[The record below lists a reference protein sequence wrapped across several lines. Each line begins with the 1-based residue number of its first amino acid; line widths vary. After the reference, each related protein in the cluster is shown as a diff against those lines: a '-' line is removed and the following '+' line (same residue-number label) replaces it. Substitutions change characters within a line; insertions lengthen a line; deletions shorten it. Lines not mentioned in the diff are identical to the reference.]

1 MLKAPLRS
9 GVVVAGLV
17 VVLVFDLV
25 VGGILGA
32 VLGTTLFAN
41 RNATPSASAQRTTT
55 GPPLTTVTIAQGQ
68 GLFEPFILAVPPNTP
83 VTWQNNDAVAHT
95 IVTTP
100 DQTPFLN
107 LHASSFTVAAGQRAG
122 FKLVQPGLYHYHDP
136 TMATWN
142 RADARV
148 AANKGVPNFP
158 LAMDGVIWV
167 KGAISN
173 LPSATTNRIPPM
185 HDDFV
190 SEFLAITPGSVSWH
204 NFDSDPHFVALVPG
218 WSATS
223 DPPQAQAE
231 INPTDIGVNRIAGT
245 DDVPGGD
252 TITVIFSKPGLYYY
266 YCVNHAHID
275 AATHRVEAFKLAS
288 EYPIPMEGFI
298 LVSDT

>member
-1 MLKAPLRS
+1 MFKAPVRS
-9 GVVVAGLV
+9 GVVVAGLIA
-17 VVLVFDLV
+17 VLAFDLV
-25 VGGILGA
+25 VGGVLGA

-68 GLFEPFILAVPPNTP
+68 GLFEPFILAVPPTTT
-83 VTWQNNDAVAHT
+83 VTWH
-95 IVTTP
+95 
-100 DQTPFLN
+100 
-107 LHASSFTVAAGQRAG
+107 
-122 FKLVQPGLYHYHDP
+122 
-136 TMATWN
+136 
-142 RADARV
+142 RADPRV

-158 LAMDGVIWV
+158 LAMEGVIWV
-167 KGAISN
+167 KAAISN
-173 LPSATTNRIPPM
+173 LPSATTSRIPPM

-252 TITVIFSKPGLYYY
+252 TIAVIFSKPGLYYY

-288 EYPIPMEGFI
+288 EYPIPMEGFV
-298 LVSDT
+298 LVSDS

>member
-1 MLKAPLRS
+1 MFKASLRP

-17 VVLVFDLV
+17 AVLVFDLV

-32 VLGTTLFAN
+32 ILGTTIFAN
-41 RNATPSASAQRTTT
+41 RGATPSASAQHTTT
-55 GPPLTTVTIAQGQ
+55 VPPLTTVTIPQGQ
-68 GLFEPFILAVPPNTP
+68 ELFEPFILVVQPNTT
-83 VTWQNNDAVAHT
+83 VTWQNNDTIAHT
-95 IVTTP
+95 IETTS

-107 LHASSFTVAAGQRAG
+107 LHAFSLTAAAGQRVQ
-122 FKLVQPGLYHYHDP
+122 FKLIEPGLYHYYDP
-136 TMATWN
+136 KMATWN
-142 RADARV
+142 APDARV
-148 AANKGVPNFP
+148 AANKGVPNYP

-173 LPSATTNRIPPM
+173 LPSATTNRIPPK
-185 HDDFV
+185 HDDFQT
-190 SEFLAITPGSVSWH
+190 EFLAINPGSVSWH

-245 DDVPGGD
+245 EDVPGGD
-252 TITVIFSKPGLYYY
+252 TIAVIFSKPGLYYY
-266 YCVNHAHID
+266 ICVNHAHVD

-298 LVSDT
+298 LVSDS

>member
-1 MLKAPLRS
+1 MLKTPLRS

-32 VLGTTLFAN
+32 VLGPTLFAN
-41 RNATPSASAQRTTT
+41 RNTTPGASAPHTKTSPSQ
-55 GPPLTTVTIAQGQ
+55 TTVTIAQGQ
-68 GLFEPFILAVPPNTP
+68 GLFEPFILAVAPNTT
-83 VTWQNNDAVAHT
+83 VTWQNNDTVAHT

-107 LHASSFTVAAGQRAG
+107 LHAFSLTVAAGQRAG
-122 FKLVQPGLYHYHDP
+122 FKLVQPGLYHYYDP
-136 TMATWN
+136 TMAAWN

-173 LPSATTNRIPPM
+173 LPSATTNRIPPS

-218 WSATS
+218 WSAIS
-223 DPPQAQAE
+223 DPPQVPAD

-275 AATHRVEAFKLAS
+275 AATHRAEAFKGAS
-288 EYPIPMEGFI
+288 EYPIPMEGFL
-298 LVSDT
+298 LVSSS